1 MRNQPPR
8 NEAFGSSDN
17 QQGVSGRWTRRQ
29 ILGAS
34 TLGSGMAAVGAAL
47 AGHTERAQAGVFRR
61 KSDGRKGTPV
71 IDSHIHLW
79 KLPRN
84 QPPMSDNAT
93 YPSGCCGSIPWLEV
107 DRLMPDYD
115 ARVGGPKVDKVVLIE
130 SSVGVPPDKIIQ
142 SNLWMLQTAAADNK
156 ILSVV
161 GNLDVTQSPS
171 TFAAQVRQLS
181 DDKNWVGI
189 RIGGGIFQP
198 GTDHV
203 FANIQPNVL
212 TNLAFLAKRRLMI
225 DTLGITGS
233 VLRSIVDAVPGL
245 TIVMDHLAG
254 KATAFDVEDSWKADM
269 YQAAAAPGVHIK
281 VSDTHK
287 LSAQTVTG
295 APAGLI
301 QFQPIADPEPYE
313 PTLEF
318 LFRTFGEDRLIFGTN
333 WPVSDAGGIYVD
345 SIDLQISIGES
356 FLANKFDGLEKVMF
370 RNAERVYGGQRG

>member
-1 MRNQPPR
+1 MPSKQ
-8 NEAFGSSDN
+8 GSKKAVGSLDN
-17 QQGVSGRWTRRQ
+17 QQEASGYWTRRQ

-34 TLGSGMAAVGAAL
+34 TLGSGMLAAGTA
-47 AGHTERAQAGVFRR
+47 AQAGMFRR
-61 KSDGRKGTPV
+61 PPAGRKGSPV

-171 TFAAQVRQLS
+171 SFAAQVRQLS
-181 DDKNWVGI
+181 ADKNWVGI

-198 GTDHV
+198 GTDHI

-212 TNLAFLAKRRLMI
+212 TNLTLLARRRLMI

-233 VLRSIVDAVPGL
+233 VLRSIVSAVPGL

-254 KATAFDVEDSWKADM
+254 KATSFDVEDSWKADM

-287 LSAQTVTG
+287 LSAQSVTG

-301 QFQPIADPEPYE
+301 QFQPVADPEPYE

-345 SIDLQISIGES
+345 SIDLQISIVEN
-356 FLANKFDGLEKVMF
+356 FLATKFEGRDKVMY
-370 RNAERVYGGQRG
+370 RNAQRVYGGGRK

>member
-1 MRNQPPR
+1 MN
-8 NEAFGSSDN
+8 
-17 QQGVSGRWTRRQ
+17 
-29 ILGAS
+29 
-34 TLGSGMAAVGAAL
+34 
-47 AGHTERAQAGVFRR
+47 
-61 KSDGRKGTPV
+61 
-71 IDSHIHLW
+71 
-79 KLPRN
+79 
-84 QPPMSDNAT
+84 DNAT
-93 YPSGCCGSIPWLEV
+93 YPTGCCGSIPWLEV
-107 DRLMPDYD
+107 DRLLPDYD
-115 ARVGGPKVDKVVLIE
+115 ARVGGPKVDKVILIE

-171 TFAAQVRQLS
+171 TFAAQVHQLS
-181 DDKNWVGI
+181 ADKNWVGI
-189 RIGGGIFQP
+189 RISGGIFQANA
-198 GTDHV
+198 DHI
-203 FANIQPNVL
+203 FANINPNVL
-212 TNLAFLAKRRLMI
+212 TNLTFLAKRRLMI

-254 KATAFDVEDSWKADM
+254 KATTFDVEDSWKADM

-287 LSAQTVTG
+287 LSAQSVTG

-301 QFQPIADPEPYE
+301 QFQPVADPEPYE

-345 SIDLQISIGES
+345 SIDLQISIVES
-356 FLANKFDGLEKVMF
+356 FLATKFEGRDKVMY
-370 RNAERVYGGQRG
+370 RNAQRVYGGARK